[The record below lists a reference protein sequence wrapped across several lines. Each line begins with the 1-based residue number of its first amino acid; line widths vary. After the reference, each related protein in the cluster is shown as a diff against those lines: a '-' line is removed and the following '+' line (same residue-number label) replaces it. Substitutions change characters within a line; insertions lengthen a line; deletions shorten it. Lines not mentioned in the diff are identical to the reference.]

1 MTKNKKNQDKRKT
14 IYSTISIFSPLSQ
27 VEINKFL
34 KESLIYGV
42 VIFTFLILYLV
53 HGPAFAQYYDQ
64 TPTFTQTESNSSLVI
79 GKAVSS
85 DGSVHVTIMST
96 PIEPDQPLALQISFA
111 DPQGK
116 LIPYENYGIRAQ
128 QMEGNGVLILSNES
142 ALASNGKDIQV
153 TGALQNVSPVNF
165 QIQLQGSGAPNTSMS
180 EWKGP
185 NEIVSITIGGQYSA
199 HTAVSQAPAGTS
211 QVVTIPYGAYNP
223 QFNTDAPSWYA
234 PSTVTISVNQ
244 SVTWINQDKETHTV
258 TSGHSSGRAS
268 LLGNSVGQPNGLFDS
283 GNILIDKSWTHKF
296 TTTGTFEY
304 YCTLHPW
311 MQGYVIVKP
320 SESVPVDAYGND
332 ITKFPV
338 IRLTPDRAYEVD
350 LDWEPHYITTG
361 KQITFIYQVYDN
373 IKYEAIPAHYIFTI
387 TQNGQQLYKVEDSTQ
402 FGGAYQYFRFDN
414 TGPVTFEFSDIAHTD
429 QAVQY
434 TTVVNPGNS
443 TDTSDMNMPMVEPAR
458 NMDVNFWLMPLFFVP
473 AGGAV
478 AVVYV
483 KKRTG
488 NKTKTRLRPSD
499 MPSDKTSA
507 KKMPI

>member
-1 MTKNKKNQDKRKT
+1 MTKNKKNKNYSIT
-14 IYSTISIFSPLSQ
+14 PCSTINIFSRLFQ
-27 VEINKFL
+27 VKNKKIFE
-34 KESLIYGV
+34 ESLTYGV
-42 VIFTFLILYLV
+42 IISILFSLYLV
-53 HGPAFAQYYDQ
+53 HSPAFAQYYDQ
-64 TPTFTQTESNSSLVI
+64 TPTFTQTESNSSLVV

-85 DGSVHVTIMST
+85 DGSVHVTIIST
-96 PIEPDQPLALQISFA
+96 PIETDQPLALQISFT

-142 ALASNGKDIQV
+142 ALADNGKDIQV
-153 TGALQNVSPVNF
+153 TSSLENVSPVNF

-185 NEIVSITIGGQYSA
+185 NEIVSITIGTQYSA
-199 HTAVSQAPAGTS
+199 HTAISQAPAGTS

-223 QFNTDAPSWYA
+223 QFNTDAPSWYS
-234 PSTVTISVNQ
+234 PPTVTISVNQ
-244 SVTWINQDKETHTV
+244 SVTWINQDKETHTI

-268 LLGNSVGQPNGLFDS
+268 LLGNSAGQPNGLFDS
-283 GNILIDKSWTHKF
+283 GYIPMEKSWTHKF
-296 TTTGTFEY
+296 TKAGTFEY
-304 YCTLHPW
+304 FCTLHPW

-320 SESVPVDAYGND
+320 SEAVPVDAYGNE

-338 IRLTPDRAYEVD
+338 IRLTPNRAYEVD

-361 KQITFIYQVYDN
+361 KQIMFIYQVYDN

-402 FGGAYQYFRFDN
+402 FGGAYQYFQFDK
-414 TGPVTFEFSDIAHTD
+414 TGPVTFEFSDIAHSD

-434 TTVVNPGNS
+434 TTVVEPGNS

-478 AVVYV
+478 AVVYM
-483 KKRTG
+483 KKRMGKT
-488 NKTKTRLRPSD
+488 TKTHFRPSD
-499 MPSDKTSA
+499 ITSDKTSS
-507 KKMPI
+507 KKTPI